1 MQVTAFP
8 CMQINHAGDGG
19 LYAEMI
25 RDRSFEALAFQIA
38 QDTRQ
43 NCTFEATAGNATLVG
58 GNATLTGGNA
68 TLAGCNATDD
78 TVGRHLER

>member
-1 MQVTAFP
+1 MVMQVTAFS

-25 RDRSFEALAFQIA
+25 RDRSFEALAFQTA
-38 QDTRQ
+38 EVTCQ
-43 NCTFEATAGNATLVG
+43 NCSYRATAGNATLAG
-58 GNATLTGGNA
+58 GNATIAGGNV
-68 TLAGCNATDD
+68 TED

>member
-1 MQVTAFP
+1 MLTAFS

-25 RDRSFEALAFQIA
+25 RDRSFEALAFQTAEDIC
-38 QDTRQ
+38 Q
-43 NCTFEATAGNATLVG
+43 NCSSGATAGNATL
-58 GNATLTGGNA
+58 AGGNA
-68 TLAGCNATDD
+68 TLAGGNATED